1 MKPLIQKIQKLK
13 NHEIKKVIEK
23 RNNEFSDLG
32 KKSSNEIFKELC
44 FCLLT
49 ANFSASGGVRIQNE
63 IGDGFLNLNETELAK
78 KLAVLGHRFP
88 NARAKFI
95 FEAQKHKDN
104 IKEILNQYSTDNEK
118 REWLVK
124 NIKGLGLKEAS
135 HFLRNI
141 GFNNLAIIDFHI
153 IDLLV
158 KNNLIELL
166 KSKSLTPKKYIEIEN
181 ILRKISHEVN
191 INLGELDLYLWY
203 LETGKVLK

>member
-1 MKPLIQKIQKLK
+1 MNSLIQKIQNLK
-13 NHEIKKVIEK
+13 NQDIKNVIDL
-23 RNNEFSDLG
+23 RVREFSELG

-49 ANFSASGGVRIQNE
+49 ANYSASGGVRIQNE

-124 NIKGLGLKEAS
+124 NIKGLGFKEAS

-153 IDLLV
+153 IDILV
-158 KNNLIELL
+158 KNNLID
-166 KSKSLTPKKYIEIEN
+166 KPKNKSLTIKKYLEIEN
-181 ILRKISHEVN
+181 TLKELAYKTKLSF
-191 INLGELDLYLWY
+191 GELDLYLWY
-203 LETGKVLK
+203 METGKVLK